1 MNRKNAPFVSSAGR
15 DLLEKSDIRLKT
27 VLQERDLLGLNFIR
41 NSPPVVF
48 RRHFRAGLRS
58 HLFEVLQPEQVQ
70 REVRGIRIKGQL
82 LFPRARP
89 AKILRLFRT
98 RFHDLQEA
106 LREIELVQLMIRFM
120 VPGHVAQSQEFLVSY
135 RHRGLHDILLCGL
148 QEYIPG
154 EILNPWGPLDDQ
166 VLANLLERATFSS
179 FSQTPAESLNER
191 IRRVRED
198 VESFVGKVKLMISE
212 TNHIPDLAG
221 IGNLILTPEGR
232 LVLVDINNISPVS
245 PGKQIYRDDHGYPVC
260 DKSVEALALLE
271 RKLLNAPSPER
282 DPLYEHFLDPD
293 RMRLVSKMVRR
304 FIRAPGKESEER
316 S

>member
-1 MNRKNAPFVSSAGR
+1 MHPFLSSAGR
-15 DLLEKSDIRLKT
+15 DPMEESDIREKT

-58 HLFEVLQPEQVQ
+58 HLFEVLQPEEVQ
-70 REVRGIRIKGQL
+70 QEIRGIRIKGQL

-98 RFHDLQEA
+98 RFHNLEEA
-106 LREIELVQLMIRFM
+106 LREIALVQLMIRFM
-120 VPGHVAQSQEFLVSY
+120 APGHVAQSQEFLVSY
-135 RHRGLHDILLCGL
+135 RHQGAHDILLCGL

-154 EILNPWGPLDDQ
+154 ETLNPWGPLDDQ
-166 VLANLLERATFSS
+166 TLANLLDRTPSPPFSPP
-179 FSQTPAESLNER
+179 FTESLVVR
-191 IRRVRED
+191 IRRFRED
-198 VESFVGKVKLMISE
+198 VGSFVGKVKQMISE

-221 IGNLILTPEGR
+221 MGNLILRPEGR
-232 LVLVDINNISPVS
+232 LTLVDINNISPVS

-271 RKLLNAPSPER
+271 RKILNAPSSKN

-293 RMRLVSKMVRR
+293 RMRFVSKLVRR
-304 FIRAPGKESEER
+304 FTRFPGKEREEMP
-316 S
+316 